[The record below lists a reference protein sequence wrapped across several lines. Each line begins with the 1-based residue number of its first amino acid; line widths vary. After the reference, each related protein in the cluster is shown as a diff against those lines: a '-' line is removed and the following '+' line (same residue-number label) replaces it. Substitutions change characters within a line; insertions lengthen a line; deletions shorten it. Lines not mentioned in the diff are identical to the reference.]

1 MSHPADVTRF
11 FEDLDGGVLAERL
24 GIALSHAA
32 AAATNSP
39 KKKAKVSLEMTIENI
54 GSGHQVGIN
63 HKLSFKVPT
72 EHGTTAEDHA
82 TETVMYVNTG
92 GEMTLEPKNQ
102 FDMIGHAHRADR
114 AQQKE
119 DQQ

>member
-1 MSHPADVTRF
+1 MSHPTDVTRF

-24 GIALSHAA
+24 GTILSHAA
-32 AAATNSP
+32 AAATDNP
-39 KKKAKVSLEMTIENI
+39 KKKAKVTLDLTIENI
-54 GSGHQVGIN
+54 GSGHQVGIL
-63 HKLSFKVPT
+63 HKLAFKVPT
-72 EHGTTAEDHA
+72 KHGTTSEDHA

-102 FDMIGHAHRADR
+102 FDMIGHAHRA
-114 AQQKE
+114 QQKE